1 MNDKNNIP
9 VKFIS
14 LNIVAVVSLIAI
26 VHVIE
31 PAEGVFTILVIFF
44 VFAVLAATFHVI
56 SRLIE
61 KSPSPIRAI
70 NDGLKEFVSYLWVA
84 WIGWHCH
91 KLYVE
96 IADPPSAI
104 KITLIIIAVTCICT
118 VGVNYKK
125 HLRKYKD
132 SK

>member
-1 MNDKNNIP
+1 MNNKNNIP
-9 VKFIS
+9 VKSIC

-44 VFAVLAATFHVI
+44 VFAVLAAIFYVI

-70 NDGLKEFVSYLWVA
+70 NDGLKEYVFYLWVT
-84 WIGWHCH
+84 WIGWQCH

-104 KITLIIIAVTCICT
+104 KNILIIIAVTCICT
-118 VGVNYKK
+118 VCANYKK

-132 SK
+132 